1 MSIVLRDYQEK
12 IINDTREALRTYRG
26 VLIRSATGSGKT
38 AINSFITKSV
48 AEKGN
53 YVWFVV
59 HREEL
64 IKQSSAAFKK
74 VGVNHGFVAN
84 GWPFNPAL
92 KVQICSIMSLVN
104 RLHLLPAPKVIVYDE
119 CQYMSAT
126 TWDKVFN
133 NYPHAFHIGL
143 TATPWRLDR
152 KGFKKYFQHMVDG
165 PSVKWLIENKY
176 LSDYKMYAP
185 TDFDASQLK
194 TSMGDYDLKD
204 MEQKVSPKIVGDY
217 YAVWAKHALNKKT
230 IVFAPTVNI
239 SKYIVETF
247 LRNGIEARHLDAET
261 PKPERDQ
268 AIKDYASGK
277 ITVLSNVRLFTEGFD
292 VPSIECV
299 MLTRP
304 TKSLALYLQMVGRAL
319 RPQEGKDFAIILD
332 QVNSCVEHGLPDDEF
347 EWSLDAREGKK
358 KSKTT
363 AADVPV
369 KVCQSCFA
377 ANNSFN
383 SFCTNCG
390 APFEVKKR
398 GGPEQ
403 VEGELSEIDKEKFR
417 KNNSKEQGMAQS
429 MEQLVELGIKRGYK
443 NPKAWAY
450 TILKAR
456 KEKNEKRSQ

>member
-1 MSIVLRDYQEK
+1 M
-12 IINDTREALRTYRG
+12 
-26 VLIRSATGSGKT
+26 
-38 AINSFITKSV
+38 
-48 AEKGN
+48 
-53 YVWFVV
+53 V
-59 HREEL
+59 H
-64 IKQSSAAFKK
+64 
-74 VGVNHGFVAN
+74 
-84 GWPFNPAL
+84 
-92 KVQICSIMSLVN
+92 
-104 RLHLLPAPKVIVYDE
+104 
-119 CQYMSAT
+119 
-126 TWDKVFN
+126 
-133 NYPHAFHIGL
+133 
-143 TATPWRLDR
+143 
-152 KGFKKYFQHMVDG
+152 G

-247 LRNGIEARHLDAET
+247 LRNGVEARHLDAET
-261 PKPERDQ
+261 PKHERDQ
-268 AIKDYASGK
+268 AIKDYAAGK

-319 RPQEGKDFAIILD
+319 RPQEGKDYAIILD

-347 EWSLDAREGKK
+347 EWSLDAREGKR

-363 AADVPV
+363 AAEAPV

-417 KNNSKEQGMAQS
+417 KNNSKEQGMAQT